1 MKKVTIEN
9 ILYSP
14 IYLCFKLH
22 AMLPLRVL
30 YILSDIL
37 FFPLYYVIRYRR
49 KMVIENMRNSFPEK
63 DDKEILRIERA
74 FYHHFCDYIV
84 ETIKL
89 MHISDKEMRKRTQ
102 FYGIELLD
110 KATAEGR
117 SCLMYLGHYGN
128 WEWVPSV
135 TLWMHNP
142 EVIFAQIYR
151 PLKNKWFDHFFLK
164 LRSRFNSHCIPKQDT
179 LREIIRYRNS
189 GQPSITGFM
198 ADQTPS
204 PANIHFW
211 VTFLN
216 QDTPVLTGVEKIA
229 KKVDFAVFYFDVEKV
244 KRGYY
249 AVTIREVE
257 LHPKEAPEFDITRK
271 YMDLMENTIRRA
283 PEYWLWTHNRWK
295 HKGLKKK

>member
-1 MKKVTIEN
+1 
-9 ILYSP
+9 
-14 IYLCFKLH
+14 
-22 AMLPLRVL
+22 
-30 YILSDIL
+30 
-37 FFPLYYVIRYRR
+37 
-49 KMVIENMRNSFPEK
+49 MVIENMRNSFPEK

-257 LHPKEAPEFDITRK
+257 LHPKEDPEFDITRK